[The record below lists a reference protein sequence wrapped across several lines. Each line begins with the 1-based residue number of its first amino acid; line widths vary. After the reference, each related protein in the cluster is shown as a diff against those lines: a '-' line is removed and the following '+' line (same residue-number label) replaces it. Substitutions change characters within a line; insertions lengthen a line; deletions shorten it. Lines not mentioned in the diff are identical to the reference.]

1 MGCAHMPPGV
11 WERTHEKA
19 LCFSIPRGRDT
30 TSRSEVKMKTLG
42 REQPVAA
49 SSLGPGRRKAQRSP
63 SGNVCICMA
72 QSKEKLLKQV
82 DSLRD
87 LARRASRLSGEVDQV
102 SDKEML
108 LRYAKE
114 LEDSAVRLEKEAAE
128 AKTSPSRDVEPG

>member
-1 MGCAHMPPGV
+1 
-11 WERTHEKA
+11 
-19 LCFSIPRGRDT
+19 
-30 TSRSEVKMKTLG
+30 
-42 REQPVAA
+42 
-49 SSLGPGRRKAQRSP
+49 
-63 SGNVCICMA
+63 MA

-114 LEDSAVRLEKEAAE
+114 LEDSAVRLEKEAVE
-128 AKTSPSRDVEPG
+128 AKTSPSRAVERNAPG